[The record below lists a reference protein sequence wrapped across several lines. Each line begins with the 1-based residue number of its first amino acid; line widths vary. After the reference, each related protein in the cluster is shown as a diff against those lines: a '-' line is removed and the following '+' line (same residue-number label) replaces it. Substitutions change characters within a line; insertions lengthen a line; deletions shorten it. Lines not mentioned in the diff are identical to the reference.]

1 MKQLMATIV
10 GAVLCAVALAGLPAS
25 AQAGSGMVL
34 SHDVR
39 EGNIESSLQPHAGTS
54 VQWGRAI
61 AVVDAPAADVMG
73 VIQDYAGYKSFLP
86 NFQASRVLSQRGA
99 SALVYM
105 QVSILHGT
113 GTIWAE
119 VKLRPRQ
126 SQGAT
131 QILEGK
137 MTKGNVH
144 LFEAMW
150 EVTPLDAQHSVV
162 AFQILVDPDMPLPS
176 SLINGENQKTARK
189 TIHALRELMAQ
200 RKAHVAVHAASL
212 QTQAKR

>member
-1 MKQLMATIV
+1 MKRLLATIV
-10 GAVLCAVALAGLPAS
+10 GAILCAIALAGIPAA

-34 SHDVR
+34 SREVR
-39 EGNIESSLQPHAGTS
+39 EGNIESNTQPHAGTS

-61 AVVDAPAADVMG
+61 AVVDAPAADVMA
-73 VIQDYAGYKSFLP
+73 VIQNYAGYKSFLP

-113 GTIWAE
+113 GKIWAE

-131 QILEGK
+131 QILEGR

-150 EVTPLDAQHSVV
+150 EVTPLDAQRSVV

-176 SLINGENQKTARK
+176 SLISGENQKTARK
-189 TIHALRELMAQ
+189 TIRALRELIAQ
-200 RKAHVAVHAASL
+200 RKAHVPAAQASL
-212 QTQAKR
+212 PTQAKR